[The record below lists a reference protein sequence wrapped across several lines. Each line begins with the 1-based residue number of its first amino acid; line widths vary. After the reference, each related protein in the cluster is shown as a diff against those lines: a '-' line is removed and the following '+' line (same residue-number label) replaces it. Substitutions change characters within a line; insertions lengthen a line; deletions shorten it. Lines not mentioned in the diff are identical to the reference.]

1 MARRWEAGQEEG
13 KLPGRQ
19 RINPILLS
27 TGGTVGETVR
37 FGGGYVNTGKG
48 GGSVI

>member
-1 MARRWEAGQEEG
+1 MAKRWEAGQGEG
-13 KLPGRQ
+13 YPDVK